1 MKIKTLI
8 LFLLFSA
15 CLGAQTILNSPIAV
29 QPNLDNTVPFSFA
42 PQFRYDTTTFKLY
55 AFNQGVWKVLAE
67 GSVSADVTTAIL
79 NDSMQVVRDSL
90 AALRGDIGGRVDSLV
105 AGDNTVVDNTDP
117 ANPIVGVPT
126 IPAAD
131 VTIVDAGGLYIATE
145 VEAALQ
151 EEATNRIATDTI
163 VGNIVSLTGMP
174 VTSATFGTFPGFIF
188 PDNQTGKALFQM
200 TETNLQ
206 AHIDSIAVLR
216 DSIDLLSA
224 AMVRSVGEGFGLN
237 IDATDSANPIGS
249 VDSTVIA
256 TLYAADSINRERIA
270 VYVAVDTLADPAVF
284 NATSPRGINVLDFGN
299 IPSSR
304 ATEVNIGASPIGK
317 YIFHVKNSD
326 GNTVNF
332 SSNFLNATGELIDK
346 GSTYQMFKD
355 QMWDCY
361 SDANNYFCN
370 SPNPLVDFE
379 PFVFTI
385 RTDSLSAGSTG
396 ARRFKPPFE
405 VGGNSEFIVD
415 WGDGIEES
423 FSGDTLS
430 HTYAVAGTYDV
441 TILGNIGAWAFGNAG
456 DKLKITNVIDW
467 GDFVLRADA
476 FWGCTNL
483 NTTATDAPT
492 LVSNI
497 DRAFSGCTSL
507 TTLDVSRWSTA
518 NVVLMRGTFQDC
530 GALTALD
537 VSNWNVSNVTRRD
550 RMFQSCSGLTA
561 LDVSSWNTGSILRT
575 QSMFEGCASLDTLAV
590 ANWDVSN
597 VTGIDVMFFSCT
609 NIEHLD
615 LSLWDVSNVT
625 NMYRFA
631 GQCSSLISIS
641 WAGWD
646 VSSVT
651 DFSEALNGNTNLV
664 TADVST
670 WNTSSAVIMDNMFR
684 SCTSLTA
691 LDVSNWDVSNVT
703 GMDRMFRSCSSLTAL
718 DVSGWNTANVV
729 SMRGT
734 FKSCG
739 ALTALDVS
747 SWNTGSMVTT
757 ESVFDGCASLD
768 TLAVANWDVSNV
780 TRMDRMFFS
789 CTDIEHLD
797 LSLWDVSNV
806 TNMDRF
812 AGQCSSLIS
821 VSWAGWDVSSV
832 TNFSQVLNGNTN
844 LVTADV
850 STWNTSSAVRMDYMF
865 RACRSLT
872 TLDVSNWD
880 VSLLQDPTA
889 LFSGCSDV
897 TELDVSTWNTG
908 SMVTIRFM
916 FDGCTSLV
924 GLDPSGWDVSG
935 VTSGTDFAR
944 SVAISTANY
953 NATLVNW
960 EAQSVQN
967 NVSVNFGSSEYSLS
981 SAAATARAALI
992 ADYAWT
998 ITDGGGI

>member
-1 MKIKTLI
+1 MKIKI
-8 LFLLFSA
+8 SVLFLLFSA

-90 AALRGDIGGRVDSLV
+90 AALRGDIGGKVDSLV

-151 EEATNRIATDTI
+151 EEATNRITLDTI

-174 VTSATFGTFPGFIF
+174 VTSTTFGTFPGLIF

-216 DSIDLLSA
+216 DSIDLLSS

-237 IDATDSANPIGS
+237 IDATDSASPIGS
-249 VDSTVIA
+249 VDSTVVA
-256 TLYAADSINRERIA
+256 TLYAVDSIHRERIA
-270 VYVAVDTLADPAVF
+270 VYVAVDSTADPAVF
-284 NATSPRGINVLDFGN
+284 SATSPRGINILDFGN

-317 YIFHVKNSD
+317 YIFHIKNSD

-332 SSNFLNATGELIDK
+332 SSNFLNATGELIDE

-361 SDANNYFCN
+361 SDANNYYCN
-370 SPNPLVDFE
+370 SPNQLTDFE

-405 VGGNSEFIVD
+405 VGGNSDFIVN
-415 WGDGIEES
+415 WGDGTEES

-441 TILGNIGAWAFGNAG
+441 TILGGIGAWAFDDAG
-456 DKLKITNVIDW
+456 DKLKITNVIEW
-467 GDFVLRADA
+467 GDFVLRKDA
-476 FWGCTNL
+476 FRGCTNL
-483 NTTATDAPT
+483 NTTASDAPT

-507 TTLDVSRWSTA
+507 TTLDVSGWNTA
-518 NVVLMRGTFQDC
+518 NVVSMKATFLSC
-530 GALTALD
+530 GALTALAVADWNVSLLQYPDALFLGCSSVAELD
-537 VSNWNVSNVTRRD
+537 VSNWNTRS
-550 RMFQSCSGLTA
+550 MLT
-561 LDVSSWNTGSILRT
+561 T
-575 QSMFEGCASLDTLAV
+575 QSMFSGCESLDTLAV

-597 VTGIDVMFFSCT
+597 VTGLDLMFFSCSG
-609 NIEHLD
+609 IEHLD

-625 NMYRFA
+625 SMYRFA
-631 GQCSSLISIS
+631 GQCTNLISVS

-646 VSSVT
+646 VSSVAN
-651 DFSEALNGNTNLV
+651 FSEALNGNINLV
-664 TADVST
+664 TLDVST
-670 WNTSSAVIMDNMFR
+670 WNTSSAVIMDRMFR
-684 SCTSLTA
+684 SCT
-691 LDVSNWDVSNVT
+691 
-703 GMDRMFRSCSSLTAL
+703 
-718 DVSGWNTANVV
+718 
-729 SMRGT
+729 
-734 FKSCG
+734 
-739 ALTALDVS
+739 
-747 SWNTGSMVTT
+747 
-757 ESVFDGCASLD
+757 
-768 TLAVANWDVSNV
+768 
-780 TRMDRMFFS
+780 
-789 CTDIEHLD
+789 
-797 LSLWDVSNV
+797 
-806 TNMDRF
+806 
-812 AGQCSSLIS
+812 
-821 VSWAGWDVSSV
+821 
-832 TNFSQVLNGNTN
+832 
-844 LVTADV
+844 
-850 STWNTSSAVRMDYMF
+850 
-865 RACRSLT
+865 SLT

-889 LFSGCSDV
+889 LFLSCSSLA
-897 TELDVSTWNTG
+897 ELDVSSWNTG
-908 SMVTIRFM
+908 SMVTTRFM
-916 FDGCTSLV
+916 FSGCESLDTLAVENWDVSNVTTMDRMFRSCTSLV
-924 GLDPSGWDVSG
+924 GLDPSGWDVSE
-935 VTSGTDFAR
+935 VTDGTDFAQ
-944 SVAISTANY
+944 SVEMSTANY

-967 NVSVNFGSSEYSLS
+967 NVSVNFGSSKYSLS

-992 ADYAWT
+992 ADHAWT